1 MRSFPKLAGLAIASI
16 LVSTGGLM
24 AQSRSRIEVGTFGGY
39 AFFDTAEPFDDAA
52 MGGVL
57 LGLYALRRLSLEG
70 EASFAAT
77 QDTAGADI
85 LFIPIRARLLYNQPL
100 LGGVQ
105 LLIGPGFVQNLYRRD
120 VDGADAGPSGL
131 IGLRFPVGGFMDV
144 RVDALAD
151 YIPKP
156 APAGVDKSWHY
167 GARLGV
173 GLRLGPSFGERP
185 RPTDFDGDGIADAV
199 DECPG
204 TPGGVTVD
212 RRGCEVL
219 ADADA
224 DGVRDEGDSCPGTP
238 QGVVVDE
245 AGCPLPADTDG
256 DGVNDPD
263 DSCPNTARGEAV
275 DTRGCA
281 LSAADADSDGVPDA
295 DDSCPATP
303 AGVAVDSRGCPVRL
317 DADGDGVADSE
328 DACANTPAG
337 RRVDARGCPLP
348 QDADGDGV
356 SDLSDSCPDTP
367 AGAEVDARGCPV
379 RADADGDGVI
389 DSADACPSTPSGRRV
404 DARGCPLPADADRD
418 GVADLDDRCP
428 DTAAGVEV
436 DVRGCPL
443 PADAD
448 SDGVIDSEDAC
459 PNTAAGAAV
468 DARGCPA
475 AAGGDADA
483 DGVTDAEDRCP
494 ATPAGERVDASGCAV
509 MFASGTTEILQ
520 GVDFVSQDSYQF
532 APGSQRVLDRAAEW
546 LIAHPEVRVEIAGH
560 TDNSDYRQY
569 SLIRSLGRASA
580 VRKYLIAQGVDGS
593 RLLAKGYGP
602 DQPIASNDTAAGRA
616 RNNRVELRRL
626 N

>member
-16 LVSTGGLM
+16 LISTGGLM
-24 AQSRSRIEVGTFGGY
+24 AQSRSRIELGTFGGY
-39 AFFDTAEPFDDAA
+39 TFFDTAEPFDDAA
-52 MGGVL
+52 MGGAL

-70 EASFAAT
+70 EASFATT

-85 LFIPIRARLLYNQPL
+85 LFIPIRARLLYSQPL
-100 LGGVQ
+100 VGGLQ

-131 IGLRFPVGGFMDV
+131 LGLRFPVGGFMDV

-199 DECPG
+199 DECPD

-224 DGVRDEGDSCPGTP
+224 DGVSDEGDSCPGTP
-238 QGVVVDE
+238 EGVVVDE
-245 AGCPLPADTDG
+245 AGCPLPADSDG
-256 DGVNDPD
+256 DGVN
-263 DSCPNTARGEAV
+263 
-275 DTRGCA
+275 
-281 LSAADADSDGVPDA
+281 DA
-295 DDSCPATP
+295 DDSCPATA
-303 AGVAVDSRGCPVRL
+303 AGVAVDSRGCPVRF
-317 DADGDGVADSE
+317 DADRDGVADSE

-348 QDADGDGV
+348 LDADGDGV

-389 DSADACPSTPSGRRV
+389 DSADACPNTPGGRRV
-404 DARGCPLPADADRD
+404 DARGCPLPLDADGD

-428 DTAAGVEV
+428 DTPAGVEV

-448 SDGVIDSEDAC
+448 GDGVIDSEDAC
-459 PNTAAGAAV
+459 PNTAAGAPV

-475 AAGGDADA
+475 APGGDADG

-494 ATPAGERVDASGCAV
+494 ATPPGERVDASGCAV

-532 APGSQRVLDRAAEW
+532 TPGSQGVLDRAAQW
-546 LIAHPEVRVEIAGH
+546 LIAHPDVRVEIAGH
-560 TDNSDYRQY
+560 TDNTDYRQY

-593 RLLAKGYGP
+593 RLLAKGFGP
-602 DQPIASNDTAAGRA
+602 DQPIASNETAAGRA
-616 RNNRVELRRL
+616 RNNRVELRRQ